1 MRVGSIGRRVTRV
14 VTRGVRRRQRQ
25 ESWRERRESFRERQ
39 QSRGKS
45 SRQTGLRIAY
55 FPTPD
60 GQPDPGEV
68 VWTHVPYEDDPSQGK
83 DRPVLIIGCLGERL
97 GGLMLSSQDH
107 DRDAGDEAKYGRY
120 WMDVGSGDW
129 DHEGKP
135 SEVRLDRL
143 LRLPEGGI
151 RREGAALDR
160 ARFDEVVARAAEFH
174 TWD

>member
-55 FPTPD
+55 SPTPD

-68 VWTHVPYEDDPSQGK
+68 VWTHVPYEDDPSRGK
-83 DRPVLIIGCLGERL
+83 DRPVLIIGRLGSQL

-107 DRDAGDEAKYGRY
+107 DVDAEDEAKWGRH
-120 WMDVGSGDW
+120 WMDVGSGQW
-129 DHEGKP
+129 DSTGRP

-143 LRLPEGGI
+143 IDVDPTKV
-151 RREGAALDR
+151 RREGATLAK
-160 ARFDEVVARAAEFH
+160 ATFDEVIAASR
-174 TWD
+174 TYLS